1 LGEQI
6 DKNKN
11 KVNRV
16 LPTWLAKPDF
26 VSVDLSDQQMPVQDM
41 PGMPWFCSSEILISL
56 NKVLVFIYKTN

>member
-41 PGMPWFCSSEILISL
+41 AGKQSNMIVILYSGNATL
-56 NKVLVFIYKTN
+56 